1 MWGVCIV
8 LHVAYGLGARGK
20 GSLALEAETK
30 ADEAVCILHVVVMI
44 PK

>member
-1 MWGVCIV
+1 M

-30 ADEAVCILHVVVMI
+30 ADEAISFMWWS
-44 PK
+44 